1 MQHIYENPYKSDYAG
16 SDEAKQEEMMDDI
29 ITCDQAHGL
38 QISVLIEHV
47 DTHEICRQL
56 DN

>member
-1 MQHIYENPYKSDYAG
+1 MKNPYKSDYAG

-38 QISVLIEHV
+38 QISVPIEHV
-47 DTHEICRQL
+47 DNHEIWG
-56 DN
+56 